1 MDMDRNTIFLPV
13 SLKLD
18 NPMGVFIPSPV
29 KEGSSFFGDT
39 GVYFIQRE
47 LKPVRR
53 VCADVNVKIFQHK
66 VHKARRKPT
75 LTWVN
80 LE

>member
-29 KEGSSFFGDT
+29 KEGSSFFGDYRILGT
-39 GVYFIQRE
+39 FPHNTTLLFFKATLSSCEVLQGEDKVYGCDGSD
-47 LKPVRR
+47 PA
-53 VCADVNVKIFQHK
+53 C
-66 VHKARRKPT
+66 
-75 LTWVN
+75 
-80 LE
+80 